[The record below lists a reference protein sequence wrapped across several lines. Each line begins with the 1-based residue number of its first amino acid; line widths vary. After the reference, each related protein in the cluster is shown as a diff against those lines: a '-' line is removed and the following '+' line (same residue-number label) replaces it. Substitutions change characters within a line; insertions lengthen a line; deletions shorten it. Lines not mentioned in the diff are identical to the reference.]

1 MTQAEYEVRPGYTGE
16 DGDDLYDSIDQ
27 EEQEADLLA
36 SDWFYYIEGVRMI
49 ASRKIKLPWTF
60 QWYLFCILSVII
72 WILMLMKKIRLKKN
86 TNFYK

>member
-36 SDWFYYIEGVRMI
+36 SD
-49 ASRKIKLPWTF
+49 
-60 QWYLFCILSVII
+60 
-72 WILMLMKKIRLKKN
+72 
-86 TNFYK
+86 